1 MNTMWHQSSLSAN
14 LSDNASF
21 ANEEDSVIRADR
33 AATDLRRGR
42 PVVLWG
48 NTDAYIIASVENG
61 DDDAAATVASL
72 AGNEARLVVTA
83 ERAQTLGFVNGSARS
98 QALRVPFGKLTATD
112 WSQRVACAPLRPS
125 EARDMLAGAA
135 ARPAPADVVQAID
148 LAKACHL
155 VPALIVAPIAAGQV
169 PAVER
174 LLASGRLLGV
184 GCGDIESLPLNNAL
198 TLKKVSEARVP
209 LVESTDTRF
218 IVFRGADGVTEQVA
232 IQIGTPDGKTAP
244 MVRLH
249 SACLTGDLFGS
260 LRCDCGEQ
268 LRGAVQTI
276 ADNGWGLILY
286 LAQEGRGI
294 GLANKMRT
302 YDLQDHGLDTIDSDS
317 LLGFGAD
324 ERRYE
329 IAVAMLR
336 ALDIDRIRVMTNN
349 PEKIAHL
356 TDGGI
361 EVVDRVALQS
371 TVNEHNYRYLNAKM
385 TRAGH
390 MLDDSAF

>member
-1 MNTMWHQSSLSAN
+1 MTTMSHQSNLSEVN
-14 LSDNASF
+14 LSDHSVI
-21 ANEEDSVIRADR
+21 DDQDDGVIRADR
-33 AATDLRRGR
+33 ASIDLRRGR
-42 PVVLWG
+42 PIVLWG
-48 NTDAYIIASVENG
+48 QSNAYIVASVENG
-61 DDDAAATVASL
+61 HKDPAASVAEMAGNPASL
-72 AGNEARLVVTA
+72 VITA
-83 ERAQTLGFVNGSARS
+83 ERARALGFVNGHARP
-98 QALRVPFGKLTATD
+98 QALKIP
-112 WSQRVACAPLRPS
+112 
-125 EARDMLAGAA
+125 AGAA
-135 ARPAPADVVQAID
+135 VGWMQRIAWASLEADEAKQLLSGSDARPAPTDVVHAIG
-148 LAKACHL
+148 LAKAGHL
-155 VPALIVAPIAAGQV
+155 VPALVAAPISVDQALT
-169 PAVER
+169 VER
-174 LLASGRLLGV
+174 LLASGRLMGV
-184 GCGDIESLPLNNAL
+184 GIGDIADLPAQSAL
-198 TLKKVSEARVP
+198 TLTKISEARVP
-209 LVESTDTRF
+209 LIESTEARF
-218 IVFRGADGVTEQVA
+218 IVFRGADGMTEQVA

-276 ADNGWGLILY
+276 ADNGWGVILY

-302 YDLQDHGLDTIDSDS
+302 YDLQDNGLDTIDSDS

-336 ALDIDRIRVMTNN
+336 ALDLKRIRVMTNN

-356 TDGGI
+356 KAGGI
-361 EVVDRVALQS
+361 EIVDRVKLQS
-371 TVNEHNYRYLNAKM
+371 TVNEHNYRYLNAKL

-390 MLDDSAF
+390 MLDDASF